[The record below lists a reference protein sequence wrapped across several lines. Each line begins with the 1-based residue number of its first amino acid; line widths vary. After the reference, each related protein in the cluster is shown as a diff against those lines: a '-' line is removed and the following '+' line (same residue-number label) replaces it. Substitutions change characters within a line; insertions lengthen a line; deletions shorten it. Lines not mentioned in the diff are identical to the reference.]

1 MTYTNSM
8 NKNKMN
14 IPKLLLNQAWPIFIG
29 QLAVTSYSIIDLIIV
44 GHFSSLDIAIVGV
57 GDNVFFTIF
66 IGFSAILLILPPLY
80 AQKYSDGGFENV
92 KNLTAQG
99 FWLAIILSIIV
110 CFILLNAEPLINI
123 SHLDEQ
129 SFFKVNEYLT
139 ILIIGVPALLIYKII
154 FAYASGIYK
163 PKIIMFTNF
172 IGLAIKGVLTYLFVL
187 EFYSIPAMGV
197 NGCALGT
204 VCASWLVLI
213 IAICIFFK
221 KKIPLSISF
230 KISTKTQ
237 LFLLKTGGPIGL
249 TFLVDYSSFTIIGLL
264 VANLGLTTMASHQI
278 AANVSYISY
287 LIPLSIGSASSVIV
301 GSYLVKENQLAKKV
315 GFSCI
320 KSGVLIAFIYSLL
333 LFLLRKQIASFYT
346 TDQIVCDVASLLIGF
361 VACYHF
367 FDAIYT
373 IVSGVLRSF
382 NKTFIPTL
390 ILGSCLWG
398 IGLCG
403 GYFLTFDGEFGVKGF
418 WFALI
423 IAAII
428 ASKITLLYFHN
439 ITLPNKYKEG

>member
-1 MTYTNSM
+1 
-8 NKNKMN
+8 MN

-29 QLAVTSYSIIDLIIV
+29 QLAVTSYSIIDLIII

-57 GDNVFFTIF
+57 GDNVFFTIY
-66 IGFSAILLILPPLY
+66 IGFSAILLILSPLY
-80 AQKYSDGGFENV
+80 AQKYSDGGLDNL
-92 KNLTAQG
+92 KNLTARG

-110 CFILLNAEPLINI
+110 CVILLNAEPLINI
-123 SHLDEQ
+123 SHLDK
-129 SFFKVNEYLT
+129 SSLFKVNEYLS
-139 ILIIGVPALLIYKII
+139 ILIIGVPALLMYRVI

-172 IGLAIKGVLTYLFVL
+172 VGLAIKSLVTLFLVFG
-187 EFYSIPAMGV
+187 FYSIPAMGT

-204 VCASWLVLI
+204 ICASWSVLI
-213 IAICIFFK
+213 IAICYFFI
-221 KKIPLSISF
+221 KKIPLSFSLN
-230 KISTKTQ
+230 ISTKMQ
-237 LFLLKTGGPIGL
+237 LYLLKTGGPIGL
-249 TFLVDYSSFTIIGLL
+249 TFFIDYSSFTVLGLL
-264 VANLGLTTMASHQI
+264 VANLGLITMASHQI

-301 GSYLVKENQLAKKV
+301 GSHLVKDSQSAKKV
-315 GFSCI
+315 GLLCI
-320 KSGVLIAFIYSLL
+320 KSGVIIAFIYSLL

-346 TDQIVCDVASLLIGF
+346 TDLIVSDIASLLIGF

-373 IVSGVLRSF
+373 VVSGVLRSF
-382 NKTFIPTL
+382 SKTFIPTI

-398 IGLCG
+398 IGLLG
-403 GYFLTFDGEFGVKGF
+403 GYFLAFDNEIGVKGF

-428 ASKITLLYFHN
+428 ASKITLLYFRSIN
-439 ITLPNKYKEG
+439 QPNNNMGR

>member
-1 MTYTNSM
+1 
-8 NKNKMN
+8 
-14 IPKLLLNQAWPIFIG
+14 
-29 QLAVTSYSIIDLIIV
+29 
-44 GHFSSLDIAIVGV
+44 
-57 GDNVFFTIF
+57 
-66 IGFSAILLILPPLY
+66 
-80 AQKYSDGGFENV
+80 
-92 KNLTAQG
+92 
-99 FWLAIILSIIV
+99 
-110 CFILLNAEPLINI
+110 
-123 SHLDEQ
+123 
-129 SFFKVNEYLT
+129 
-139 ILIIGVPALLIYKII
+139 
-154 FAYASGIYK
+154 
-163 PKIIMFTNF
+163 MFTNF

>member
-1 MTYTNSM
+1 
-8 NKNKMN
+8 MN

-29 QLAVTSYSIIDLIIV
+29 QLAVTSYSIIDLIII

-57 GDNVFFTIF
+57 GDNVFFTIY
-66 IGFSAILLILPPLY
+66 IGFSAILLILSPLY
-80 AQKYSDGGFENV
+80 AQKYSDGGLDNL

-110 CFILLNAEPLINI
+110 CVILLNAEPLINI
-123 SHLDEQ
+123 SHLDK
-129 SFFKVNEYLT
+129 SSLFKVNEYLS
-139 ILIIGVPALLIYKII
+139 ILIIGVPALLMYRVI

-172 IGLAIKGVLTYLFVL
+172 VGLAIKSLVTLFLVFG
-187 EFYSIPAMGV
+187 FYSIPAMGT

-204 VCASWLVLI
+204 ICASWSVLI
-213 IAICIFFK
+213 IAICYFFI
-221 KKIPLSISF
+221 KKIPLSFSLN
-230 KISTKTQ
+230 ISTKMQ
-237 LFLLKTGGPIGL
+237 LYLLKTGGPIGL
-249 TFLVDYSSFTIIGLL
+249 TFFIDYSSFTVLGLL
-264 VANLGLTTMASHQI
+264 VANLGLITMASHQI

-301 GSYLVKENQLAKKV
+301 GSHLVKESQSAKKV
-315 GFSCI
+315 GLLCI

-346 TDQIVCDVASLLIGF
+346 TDLIVSDIASLLIGF

-367 FDAIYT
+367 FDGIYT
-373 IVSGVLRSF
+373 VVSGVLRSF
-382 NKTFIPTL
+382 SKTFIPTI

-398 IGLCG
+398 IGLLG
-403 GYFLTFDGEFGVKGF
+403 GYFLAFDNEIGVKGF

-428 ASKITLLYFHN
+428 ASKITLLYFRSIN
-439 ITLPNKYKEG
+439 QPNNNMGR